1 MASLSFILISMKKFF
16 LFRRKEVSKASTFAS
31 DTGEG
36 VDIFGVA
43 ADLLAFMTAEQGAV
57 KMVFNNATPY
67 EDNNLVDGDS
77 MQKSSV
83 TVSCEE
89 GKEMDVIESIMVFI
103 GRDGKTNIMKFD
115 AVSNFSNL
123 SDLRLGDVSD
133 VVSQVRKSP
142 VERATGKKSTKTFIG
157 GTAATAFGTP
167 NTIQG
172 IDFESSENK
181 PIVDFNESG
190 ITVSAGVS
198 INGWTNS
205 GTGGSTYNASVNGT
219 PTKLTTVGREGSG
232 VATVAADV
240 TTTQYFIL
248 ANQLEVGDDFTMY
261 MVLSNTPSDILTLNN
276 GRIAKGNVFGGDDA
290 TSFGLGG
297 SESDASENLFA
308 IRFDTFTGDPAK
320 APGNPPQSVTDEND
334 VETMQVL
341 VVRRT
346 KDDVI
351 FIHDASG
358 QIISTFEKETGESV
372 VRTIQT
378 RYGAVVQQPSDQD
391 SSSRSL
397 NESGRLDGVLAI
409 KNFGGAP
416 NAPSPKFTGHIARFG
431 VIQKDIGTENAAS
444 LAQDLHDLYKPIS

>member
-1 MASLSFILISMKKFF
+1 MKKFF

-43 ADLLAFMTAEQGAV
+43 ADLLAFMTAEQGGIR
-57 KMVFNNATPY
+57 MVFNNATPY

-89 GKEMDVIESIMVFI
+89 GKEMDVIE
-103 GRDGKTNIMKFD
+103 NIMRFVGSDNKYNILKFD
-115 AVSNFSNL
+115 AVEGFSNL
-123 SDLRLGDVSD
+123 SNLSLDSISD
-133 VVSQVRKSP
+133 VVSQVRKNP

-157 GTAATAFGTP
+157 GTAATAFGSP

-181 PIVDFNESG
+181 PVIDFNESG

-276 GRIAKGNVFGGDDA
+276 GRISKGNVFGGDDA

-297 SESDASENLFA
+297 SESDASENLFG

-320 APGNPPQSVTDEND
+320 APGNLPQSVTDEAD

-346 KDDVI
+346 KDNVI

-358 QIISTFEKETGESV
+358 QIISTFEKEETSPITRTVTSEYGSLSAPPPTTLDEES
-372 VRTIQT
+372 
-378 RYGAVVQQPSDQD
+378 A
-391 SSSRSL
+391 SRSL

-416 NAPSPKFTGHIARFG
+416 NAPSPKFIGHIARFG